1 VGNDLH
7 LSTTQPHHPGT
18 LFDCAGRTVSAVT
31 FGDGIA
37 RFRLLGSASSAPG
50 NPPGLT
56 SGCATVR
63 VDGVIIALTVR
74 IGAYDQDGKNGV
86 NAADQAL
93 FMATLFAGPAG
104 YRTRAD
110 LNGDGLCNSADL
122 GKMLT
127 VLLGGGS
134 TASNTA
140 PVCF

>member
-1 VGNDLH
+1 
-7 LSTTQPHHPGT
+7 
-18 LFDCAGRTVSAVT
+18 
-31 FGDGIA
+31 
-37 RFRLLGSASSAPG
+37 
-50 NPPGLT
+50 
-56 SGCATVR
+56 
-63 VDGVIIALTVR
+63 VIIALAVR

-134 TASNTA
+134 TASNAA
-140 PVCF
+140 PACF